1 MAGAVIITG
10 SSRGIG
16 AATATLIASRGH
28 PVCINH
34 RDSAAD
40 ADAIAHTIEAAG
52 GRTIVVQGDM
62 GNDDDV
68 VRLFE
73 TCDRELGTLGG
84 LVANAGIVGPVSRV
98 DALDR
103 AALDHVLAVNVA
115 GVFACAREAVRR
127 LSTRHGG
134 KGGAIVNVSSRAAA
148 LGGPGEWV
156 HYAASKAAV
165 DTLTLGLAKEVG
177 GEGIRVNAVNPGL
190 IDTEIH
196 ERAGVGD
203 RIERLVG
210 GVPMGRVGTADEVA
224 EAIAWLMSD
233 AASYIT
239 GVCVD
244 ISGGR

>member
-1 MAGAVIITG
+1 MTGAVIVTG

-16 AATATLIASRGH
+16 AATAKLAAARGH
-28 PVCINH
+28 AVCINH
-34 RDSAAD
+34 RSSAAD
-40 ADAIAHTIEAAG
+40 AEAVADAITAAG
-52 GRTIVVQGDM
+52 GRAIVVQGDM
-62 GNDDDV
+62 GRDDDV

-73 TCDRELGTLGG
+73 TCDRELGRLSG

-103 AALDHVLAVNVA
+103 AALDEVLAINVA

-134 KGGAIVNVSSRAAA
+134 RGGAIVNVSSRAAK

-165 DTLTLGLAKEVG
+165 DTLTIGLAKEVG
-177 GEGIRVNAVNPGL
+177 SEGVRVNAVSPGL

-196 ERAGVGD
+196 ARAGVGD
-203 RIERLVG
+203 RLERLLA

-224 EAIAWLMSD
+224 EAIVWLMSD
-233 AASYIT
+233 AASYVT
-239 GVCVD
+239 GSCID